1 MAQQYAARSGGRRNA
16 MVEAK
21 DNGTA
26 QEPDY
31 QRADFS
37 RLERVA
43 PPVLLVDVS
52 ANSSLASS
60 KAVTARPL
68 PKPRYSSNSTET

>member
-1 MAQQYAARSGGRRNA
+1 MAQQYAARSVGRRNA
-16 MVEAK
+16 TVEAK

-37 RLERVA
+37 RLDVIRPRSVGVERVA
-43 PPVLLVDVS
+43 RRDGS
-52 ANSSLASS
+52 
-60 KAVTARPL
+60 
-68 PKPRYSSNSTET
+68 